1 MPSSKRLPAG
11 ADPPASRGQWARF
24 ALRAAATAAFDRVV
38 LAVQPAP
45 ARAERVLL
53 VTLDALGDF
62 VLRIES
68 LRTLASHH
76 RGAGRRVVLLANAAW
91 ASWARELG
99 LADEVWGL
107 EPERFVASFPY
118 RAGWLRRL
126 RAAGFSQ
133 AIELTHSRRF
143 LVGDSAVRASGA
155 PERLGSAGDCANTPR
170 RLKRWSDRWY
180 TRLVPC
186 GDEKRMELLRNADFM
201 RGLGFAEFRARVP
214 SLERGGEELPPELA
228 SAAYA
233 VLVPGAGWIRK
244 AWPVS
249 AFAEL
254 GRRLMAQGLRLVV
267 VGAPAERPIADA
279 LLRELRGQA
288 EDFLGRTT
296 LPQLASILGRAKQVV
311 SNDTGPA
318 HIAAA
323 LGTPVVCVLGG
334 GQYGRFM
341 PYQVEEQDADRPL
354 PVTVIHEMACFG
366 CNWRCIFP
374 LRPGEPVPC
383 VGRISVEDVW
393 RRVAR

>member
-1 MPSSKRLPAG
+1 MPSKKRLPAD
-11 ADPPASRGQWARF
+11 ADPPSSPWQWARF
-24 ALRAAATAAFDRVV
+24 ALRAIGTAAFDRAL
-38 LAVQPAP
+38 LAVQRTP
-45 ARAERVLL
+45 ARSERVLL
-53 VTLDALGDF
+53 VCLDAIGDF
-62 VLRIES
+62 VLRLES
-68 LRTLASHH
+68 VRALASHH
-76 RGAGRRVVLLANAAW
+76 RGPGCEVVLLANASW
-91 ASWARELG
+91 AGWARELA
-99 LADEVWGL
+99 LADEVWAL

-118 RAGWLRRL
+118 RAGWLRKL

-155 PERLGSAGDCANTPR
+155 PERLGSEGDCANTPR
-170 RLKRWSDRWY
+170 WLKRWGDRWY

-201 RGLGFAEFRARVP
+201 RGLGFADFRARVP
-214 SLERGGEELPPELA
+214 SLERGGEGLPGVLA
-228 SAAYA
+228 GADYA

-249 AFAEL
+249 AFAEV

-267 VGAPAERPIADA
+267 VGAPSERPIAEA

-296 LPQLASILGRAKQVV
+296 LPQLVSILGRARQVV

-341 PYQVEEQDADRPL
+341 PYRVEERDADRPL
-354 PVTVIHEMACFG
+354 PVTVIHEMECFG
-366 CNWRCIFP
+366 CNWHCIFP

-393 RRVAR
+393 QRVAR